1 MNENLDFDMKQM
13 QQLLATQ
20 FTKEEFKEWLKSNST
35 PFRELM
41 AFYRCALM
49 EIETKF
55 KVLDEELS
63 LQYDRN
69 PIETIKIRLKSP
81 EGIIDKLQRKDIPV
95 TVRNIENYVSDIA
108 GIRIICSFPSDI
120 YMLANAFARQD
131 DVRILEVKDY
141 IQKPKANGY
150 RSLHMIVETPI
161 FLHDSKRF
169 MKVEVQFRTISMD
182 WWASLEH
189 KIRYKKD
196 VEISETIQ
204 QELFECA
211 EISTALDQRM
221 DIIYKAIETNTKDTS
236 SIENSELDNEHT

>member
-55 KVLDEELS
+55 KVLNEELS